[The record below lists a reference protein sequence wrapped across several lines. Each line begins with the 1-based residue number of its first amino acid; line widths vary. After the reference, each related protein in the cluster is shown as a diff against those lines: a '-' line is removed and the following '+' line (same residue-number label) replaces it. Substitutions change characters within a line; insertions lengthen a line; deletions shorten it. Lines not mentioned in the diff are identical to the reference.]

1 MKNKRERETNLK
13 KVGKT
18 IAVVRVIWW
27 IIGVAVGILLIGALI
42 AAFKAVGTELTD
54 FFKLR

>member
-1 MKNKRERETNLK
+1 MRNKRERETNLK
-13 KVGKT
+13 KASKA

-42 AAFKAVGTELTD
+42 AAFKAVGAEIID

>member
-1 MKNKRERETNLK
+1 MKDKRERETNLK

-42 AAFKAVGTELTD
+42 AAFKAVGA
-54 FFKLR
+54 